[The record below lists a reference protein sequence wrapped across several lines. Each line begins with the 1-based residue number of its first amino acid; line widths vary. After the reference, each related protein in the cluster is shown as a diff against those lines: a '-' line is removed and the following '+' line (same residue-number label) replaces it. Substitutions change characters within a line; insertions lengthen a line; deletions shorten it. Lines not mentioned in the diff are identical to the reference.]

1 MSFNRLNYDPE
12 AYKQSML
19 QSKGPGKYR
28 LTDNIYASKQCY
40 TNNPNI
46 RLQKQGN
53 SIDKTKL
60 VIDIDSELHGLF
72 KRNSKD
78 YNKNYISCCPNNVC
92 NGNINSQYPNNLNQ
106 SENCNM
112 IVNEYTRLSNPSCNL
127 RCKGWNR
134 WEWLCLNPQ
143 NNIEIPF
150 NYNISN
156 RIIVKDNH
164 RACIPKPISV
174 ELSLPKNYNNFNKIV
189 NNEKL
194 CSNVSANFTQPKS
207 INWENCQ

>member
-12 AYKQSML
+12 AYKQSMF

-28 LTDNIYASKQCY
+28 LTDNIYASEQCY

-78 YNKNYISCCPNNVC
+78 YNKNYVSCCPNNVC
-92 NGNINSQYPNNLNQ
+92 NGNINSQYPNYLTDIQ
-106 SENCNM
+106 NCNM

-150 NYNISN
+150 DYNISN

-164 RACIPKPISV
+164 RACIPKPINN
-174 ELSLPKNYNNFNKIV
+174 ELSLPKNYNNLRNIV
-189 NNEKL
+189 NNERL

-207 INWENCQ
+207 VNWENC